1 VNEKVKRDGASLF
14 HFSAE
19 LRWYRSPRCLFTR
32 TCPTA
37 LVFRSRETTAGPSP
51 RSPEKE
57 RMQLVH
63 ALTMSMGLVARPLPA
78 LWA

>member
-1 VNEKVKRDGASLF
+1 MRRRQFVSLLGGAALVPLT
-14 HFSAE
+14 A
-19 LRWYRSPRCLFTR
+19 LPVYPDL
-32 TCPTA
+32 PTA
-37 LVFRSRETTAGPSP
+37 LVFRSRETTAGRSP